1 MEEEVFISELHGT
14 MHDLSKA
21 GLAVPK
27 CEVVRVQCVQPSEV
41 YPLAQLCVRVGRGEG
56 GGGVVG
62 AAAVWEGERGGG
74 RRRSWGCSCVGRGEG
89 EGQ

>member
-27 CEVVRVQCVQPSEV
+27 CDVVRVQCVQLSEV
-41 YPLAQLCVRVGRGEG
+41 YPLAQLCVCVG
-56 GGGVVG
+56 
-62 AAAVWEGERGGG
+62 RGGG
-74 RRRSWGCSCVGRGEG
+74 RRKSRWGLQLCVGGGGRGEG
-89 EGQ
+89 E

>member
-27 CEVVRVQCVQPSEV
+27 CEVVRVQCVQLSEV
-41 YPLAQLCVRVGRGEG
+41 YPLAQLCV
-56 GGGVVG
+56 
-62 AAAVWEGERGGG
+62 
-74 RRRSWGCSCVGRGEG
+74 CVGRGE
-89 EGQ
+89 EEE